1 MPRPAK
7 APREDM
13 IEKVLD
19 AAERA
24 ARAGGLRAIGMRR
37 IASEIGY
44 VAGSIYNTLG
54 DLDEVILRL
63 NARTLRRLREHI
75 ADRISPR
82 RDAASNAF
90 AVADAYLD
98 FVAADPL
105 VWSLILEHSTPG
117 REFPDWYQ
125 HELSQTTGLVDE
137 VLKPLIPDPAERRA
151 SVAILWAAL
160 HGLASLSSTGK
171 LAVINGA
178 NPRGMAHLLIARFL
192 GISGVDQPP
201 KTRRKT

>member
-13 IEKVLD
+13 VEMVLD

-24 ARAGGLRAIGMRR
+24 AREGGLRAVAMRR

-44 VAGSIYNTLG
+44 VAGSIYNAVG
-54 DLDEVILRL
+54 DLDEVVLRL

-75 ADRISPR
+75 RDRVTPGK
-82 RDAASNAF
+82 DAAANAMG
-90 AVADAYLD
+90 VADAYLE

-117 REFPDWYQ
+117 RALPDWYQ
-125 HELSQTTGLVDE
+125 EELARTTGLVDE
-137 VLKPLIPDPAERRA
+137 VLKPLIPEAAVRRD
-151 SVAILWAAL
+151 SVAVLWAAL

-171 LAVINGA
+171 LAVINGG
-178 NPRGMAHLLIARFL
+178 NPRRMARLLIARFL
-192 GISGVDQPP
+192 GVPVPHQPP
-201 KTRRKT
+201 TSRRKK

>member
-1 MPRPAK
+1 MPRPTK

-13 IEKVLD
+13 VEMVLD

-24 ARAGGLRAIGMRR
+24 AREGGLRAVGMRR

-44 VAGSIYNTLG
+44 VPGSIYNAIG

-75 ADRISPR
+75 GR
-82 RDAASNAF
+82 RVKPGKDAASNAI

-105 VWSLILEHSTPG
+105 VWSLILEHSTLG
-117 REFPDWYQ
+117 RALPDWYQ
-125 HELSQTTGLVDE
+125 EELARTTGLVDE
-137 VLKPLIPDPAERRA
+137 ILKSLIPDTQERRA
-151 SVAILWAAL
+151 SVAVLWAAL

-171 LAVINGA
+171 LAVLDGGH
-178 NPRGMAHLLIARFL
+178 PRSMARLLIGRFL
-192 GISGVDQPP
+192 GVPVPHQPSP
-201 KTRRKT
+201 SRRKK

>member
-13 IEKVLD
+13 IEMVLD

-24 ARAGGLRAIGMRR
+24 ARAGGLRAIGMRS

-44 VAGSIYNTLG
+44 VAGSIYNAVG
-54 DLDEVILRL
+54 DLDEVVLRL

-75 ADRISPR
+75 GGRIKPR
-82 RDAASNAF
+82 KDAASNAI

-105 VWSLILEHSTPG
+105 VWSLILEHSTRG

-125 HELSQTTGLVDE
+125 DELAQTIDYVDE
-137 VLKPLIPDPAERRA
+137 ILKPLIPGAAERRA
-151 SVAILWAAL
+151 SVAVLWAAL
-160 HGLASLSSTGK
+160 HGMASLSSTGK
-171 LAVINGA
+171 LAVINGEDPH
-178 NPRGMAHLLIARFL
+178 NMAHLLIARFL
-192 GISGVDQPP
+192 GVSGPDQPP
-201 KTRRKT
+201 KTRRKK